1 MRRAFAERGKA
12 RVECFDLRA
21 VAITVRAVE
30 ILVCGIGLADRVA
43 DGAAEDDGVFRRR
56 PDVLVVFDLVAVV
69 LIFFMIVVMVIM
81 VIVAAMLM
89 VVAVRALH
97 ALDIFLVERVD
108 VVHHAGD
115 DGDIFARGAQHAVDP
130 VFPLTAVVE
139 ENIGFGDRDGV
150 ERRGLEAVRF
160 APRREQERDVRAV
173 ADDGAGEVIIG
184 EKRRDDLDF
193 AVVRLFHRHGAGG
206 EGKCQRERQKKGSN
220 AFHAP
225 S

>member
-1 MRRAFAERGKA
+1 M
-12 RVECFDLRA
+12 
-21 VAITVRAVE
+21 
-30 ILVCGIGLADRVA
+30 
-43 DGAAEDDGVFRRR
+43 
-56 PDVLVVFDLVAVV
+56 
-69 LIFFMIVVMVIM
+69 
-81 VIVAAMLM
+81 
-89 VVAVRALH
+89 AVRALH

-115 DGDIFARGAQHAVDP
+115 DGDIFACSVEHAVDP
-130 VFPLTAVVE
+130 VFPLAAVVE

-150 ERRGLEAVRF
+150 ERRGLEAVRL

>member
-12 RVECFDLRA
+12 CVEFFNLRA
-21 VAITVRAVE
+21 VVIAIRAVE
-30 ILVCGIGLADRVA
+30 IFVCGIGLADRVA
-43 DGAAEDDGVFRRR
+43 DGAAEDNGVFRRR

-69 LIFFMIVVMVIM
+69 FIFFMIVVMVIM

-115 DGDIFARGAQHAVDP
+115 DGDIFACGAQHTVDP
-130 VFPLTAVVE
+130 VFPLAAVVE

-150 ERRGLEAVRF
+150 ERRGLEAVRL
-160 APRREQERDVRAV
+160 APRREQKRDVRAV